1 MLAACA
7 GKSIE
12 SGDDQAPVS
21 NAPTDPPSSDVEAAP
36 VATTPPADPTPAA
49 APAVDT
55 TPPSSVDAAAPGAAS
70 FGPTSEMAVSFSYI
84 PTDGGRVLNPYLA
97 VWLEDAAGVPVRTL
111 NVTMQSGRKGEKYV
125 RDLRRWF
132 TNDQARISAG
142 GSDILE
148 AVTSPT
154 RLPGATDLVW
164 DGRNDAGEFVAT
176 GSYYL
181 CIEAARE
188 RGPYDLIREELA
200 FTGEP
205 FEQQLADSGD
215 LQQVTVSVRPVS

>member
-1 MLAACA
+1 
-7 GKSIE
+7 
-12 SGDDQAPVS
+12 
-21 NAPTDPPSSDVEAAP
+21 
-36 VATTPPADPTPAA
+36 
-49 APAVDT
+49 
-55 TPPSSVDAAAPGAAS
+55 
-70 FGPTSEMAVSFSYI
+70 MAVSFTYAPS
-84 PTDGGRVLNPYLA
+84 DGGRVHNPYLA
-97 VWLEDAAGVPVRTL
+97 VWLEDTAGAPVRTL
-111 NVTMQSGRKGEKYV
+111 NVTMQGGRKGEKYLK
-125 RDLRRWF
+125 DLRRWF
-132 TNDQARISAG
+132 SSDQTRISAG
-142 GSDILE
+142 GSEILE

>member
-1 MLAACA
+1 MAL
-7 GKSIE
+7 SFTY
-12 SGDDQAPVS
+12 APS
-21 NAPTDPPSSDVEAAP
+21 
-36 VATTPPADPTPAA
+36 
-49 APAVDT
+49 
-55 TPPSSVDAAAPGAAS
+55 
-70 FGPTSEMAVSFSYI
+70 
-84 PTDGGRVLNPYLA
+84 DGGRVHNPYLA
-97 VWLEDAAGVPVRTL
+97 VWIEDAAGTPLRTL
-111 NVTMQSGRKGEKYV
+111 NVTMQGGTKGQKYLK
-125 RDLRRWF
+125 DLRRWF
-132 TNDQARISAG
+132 TSDQARISAG

-164 DGRNDAGEFVAT
+164 DGRNDAGEFVAA
-176 GSYYL
+176 GSYTL

-188 RGPYDLIREELA
+188 RGPYDLLCEELA